1 MERLVMAL
9 TPTAQSTNEKKKN
22 EKEAAGGGEEGRMRL

>member
-1 MERLVMAL
+1 MKDGAVMAL
-9 TPTAQSTNEKKKN
+9 TPTAQSTN

>member
-1 MERLVMAL
+1 MKDGAVMAL
-9 TPTAQSTNEKKKN
+9 TPTAQSTNEKKN